1 MRLLDD
7 SQFGSR
13 LHLVPFADAQRQIVA
28 AVNPAYR
35 VVAYRRFMVRVAE
48 EIARRV
54 GALALV
60 TGESIGQVASQTV
73 ENVATIDAVARMPVL
88 RPLIGMDK
96 QEIINEARHIGSF
109 DISILPDEDC
119 CSLFVPRHPV
129 LRSTAAEAERVE
141 AALDVDGSGGDERR
155 RGGDGDVREVMG
167 GRQVLILIR
176 PSSTIQ
182 SCSSRDS
189 LSNLPKNRRPKFN
202 TERSPWLLSQKTTMP
217 LYNDGGNTLMSVKSV
232 SSVTKARPSL
242 RHTSAILPSGCPA
255 RP

>member
-1 MRLLDD
+1 MDRRGIRRATWCVCWMTHSLVR
-7 SQFGSR
+7 R

-28 AVNPAYR
+28 VVNPAYR
-35 VVAYRRFMVRVAE
+35 VVAYRRFMMRVAE

-109 DISILPDEDC
+109 DVSILPDEDC

-129 LRSTAAEAERVE
+129 LRSTAAAAERLE
-141 AALDVDGSGGDERR
+141 AALDVDGLVSMSADAAETVTFGG
-155 RGGDGDVREVMG
+155 
-167 GRQVLILIR
+167 
-176 PSSTIQ
+176 
-182 SCSSRDS
+182 
-189 LSNLPKNRRPKFN
+189 
-202 TERSPWLLSQKTTMP
+202 
-217 LYNDGGNTLMSVKSV
+217 
-232 SSVTKARPSL
+232 
-242 RHTSAILPSGCPA
+242 
-255 RP
+255 